1 MIFQFDLARLER
13 FQRESLLGILD
24 VIQSENVGE
33 IVVCAVKLP
42 SVYLILADSKIE
54 LIQSLECKGSACPV
68 CQNLNPNR
76 SHGQLP
82 KRIPKRIR
90 SRIRALIRKQGR
102 KRNRNHRMPVR
113 AARFALDGRLQR

>member
-1 MIFQFDLARLER
+1 MKFLFDLARLEL
-13 FQRESLLGILD
+13 FQRESLLKILD

-54 LIQSLECKGSACPV
+54 LIQSLECKGRDCPV
-68 CQNLNPNR
+68 CQNLNPDR

-82 KRIPKRIR
+82 KRLRKIIW
-90 SRIRALIRKQGR
+90 KQGR

>member
-1 MIFQFDLARLER
+1 MIFQFDLARLEL
-13 FQRESLLGILD
+13 FQRESLLKILD

-82 KRIPKRIR
+82 KRSR
-90 SRIRALIRKQGR
+90 SRIRALRRTPGR
-102 KRNRNHRMPVR
+102 TRHRPPRMPVR
-113 AARFALDGRLQR
+113 AARYSLDGRLQR